1 MIKEVDVIF
10 TGAVF
15 EVHVNIHNHEL
26 TLVKGPSNTWKGRDE
41 INIEENEATLGLKF
55 TAPSF
60 TEWSITMNCD
70 GNKCH
75 SDSGSSETSEFSKT
89 WPIKCI

>member
-15 EVHVNIHNHEL
+15 EVHVNINNHEL
-26 TLVKGPSNTWKGRDE
+26 TLVKGPSDTWKGRDE
-41 INIEENEATLGLKF
+41 INIEGNEAILILNF

-60 TEWSITMNCD
+60 TDWSIKVNCE
-70 GNKCH
+70 GKNVL
-75 SDSGSSETSEFSKT
+75 SDSGTSETSEFSRPY
-89 WPIKCI
+89 PIKCI